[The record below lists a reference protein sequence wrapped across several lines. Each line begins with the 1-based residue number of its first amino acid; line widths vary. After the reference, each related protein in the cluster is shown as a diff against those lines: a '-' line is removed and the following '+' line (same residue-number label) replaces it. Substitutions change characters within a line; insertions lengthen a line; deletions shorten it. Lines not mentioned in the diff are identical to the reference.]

1 MTRIVRTAYRYKRPP
16 RRKKAP
22 RTVGALEVP
31 AVVRTQKNGRR
42 RDAAA
47 DEETKCPRVS
57 GPGQEDLTPV
67 TIDRKPAIVTIR
79 GTPAKL
85 LPHGLLA
92 ETPEEH
98 QRRGDAADAMWRE
111 LVRRVAEKT

>member
-1 MTRIVRTAYRYKRPP
+1 MNRIVRTAYRYQRPP
-16 RRKKAP
+16 G
-22 RTVGALEVP
+22 RTKPVALEVP
-31 AVVRTQKNGRR
+31 TVVKTQKNGRR

-85 LPHGLLA
+85 LPPGLLA

-98 QRRGDAADAMWRE
+98 QRRADAADAMWRE
-111 LVRRVAEKT
+111 LVRRATEKA